1 MVYEEATDSEPVPE
15 REETTEI
22 EEIEEQDK
30 QQQQQK
36 EQKQQTNKIKTKIF
50 DYLNNKDAE
59 RNRK

>member
-1 MVYEEATDSEPVPE
+1 MVYEEATDSELEPE

-22 EEIEEQDK
+22 EKIEEQDK
-30 QQQQQK
+30 QQQQ
-36 EQKQQTNKIKTKIF
+36 QKQQTNKIKTKIF